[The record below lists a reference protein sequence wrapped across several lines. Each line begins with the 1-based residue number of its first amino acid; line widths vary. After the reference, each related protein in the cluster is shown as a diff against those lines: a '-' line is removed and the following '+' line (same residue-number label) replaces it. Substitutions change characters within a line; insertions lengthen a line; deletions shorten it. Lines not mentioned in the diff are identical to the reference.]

1 LIAKD
6 KFASESGHWYTREGT
21 PAYTTTSN
29 EGKERPTTLRDAR
42 KHNLVPSVTTIIN
55 VAAKPGLELWKQQQ
69 LLLAALTLPKVD
81 SESEDEYIDRIIRD
95 SKEQGKAAADAGTD
109 IHASIESFY
118 RGQPRSSHLS
128 HVKGTVDALLRT
140 FGRQPWIAERS
151 FGHELGFG
159 GKCDLH
165 CPDVVVDIKTKEFGD
180 PSKVEAYD
188 EHIMQLAAY
197 RVGLGLPEARCAN
210 VFVSRSMPGLV
221 HVIEHSEEDIKKGWE
236 MFTHLLKYWQL
247 SKGHQ

>member
-1 LIAKD
+1 MIAKD
-6 KFASESGHWYTREGT
+6 KFVSQAGHWYTRDGS
-21 PAYTTTSN
+21 PAYTITSN
-29 EGKERPTTLRDAR
+29 DGKERHTTLRDAR
-42 KHNLVPSVTTIIN
+42 KLNLVPSVTTILNI
-55 VAAKPGLELWKQQQ
+55 AAKPGLELWKQQQ

-81 SESEDEYIDRIIRD
+81 SESEDDYIDRIIRD

-118 RGQPRSSHLS
+118 LGKPRASHLS
-128 HVKGTVDALLRT
+128 HVKGTVDALLKS
-140 FGRQPWIAERS
+140 FGRQSWAAEKS
-151 FGHELGFG
+151 FAHELGYG

-165 CPDVVVDIKTKEFGD
+165 CPDIVVDIKTKEFGD

-197 RVGLGLPEARCAN
+197 RMGLGMPEARCAN
-210 VFVSRSMPGLV
+210 VFVSRSIPGLV
-221 HVIEHSEEDIKKGWE
+221 KVIEHSEDDIKKGWE
-236 MFTHLLKYWQL
+236 MFVCLLNYWQL